1 MLANG
6 IKLEFKEGGSGSFTA
21 IPELKEV
28 PEMGVDPEKV
38 ENTTLAD
45 KVKKYEFGIGDP
57 GELEYKCAYE
67 NKTATSSY
75 RVLRKHADD
84 KKTLDWKQTYPDG
97 TTVEFSGQP
106 SIKLGGGGVNGVIEF
121 TLKIALQS
129 DFKFTDGIGG

>member
-57 GELEYKCAYE
+57 GELEYKCSYE

-84 KKTLDWKQTYPDG
+84 KKVLEWKQTYPDG

-129 DFKFTDGIGG
+129 DFKFTDGVGG

>member
-6 IKLEFKEGGSGSFTA
+6 IKLEFKESAGSFTA

-45 KVKKYEFGIGDP
+45 KVKKYEF
-57 GELEYKCAYE
+57 
-67 NKTATSSY
+67 KTATSSY

-84 KKTLDWKQTYPDG
+84 KKVLEWKQTYPDG

-129 DFKFTDGIGG
+129 DFKFTDGLGG

>member
-1 MLANG
+1 M
-6 IKLEFKEGGSGSFTA
+6 
-21 IPELKEV
+21 
-28 PEMGVDPEKV
+28 
-38 ENTTLAD
+38 
-45 KVKKYEFGIGDP
+45 
-57 GELEYKCAYE
+57 EYKCAYE

-84 KKTLDWKQTYPDG
+84 KKVLEWKQTYPDG

-129 DFKFTDGIGG
+129 DFKFTDGVGG

>member
-6 IKLEFKEGGSGSFTA
+6 IKLEFKESAGSFTA

-57 GELEYKCAYE
+57 GELEYKCAYK
-67 NKTATSSY
+67 NDTATASY

-97 TTVEFSGQP
+97 TAVEFSGQP